1 MSLSK
6 KVRSD
11 FIEYFEKL
19 NHTFVPSSPVVPKDD
34 PTLMFA
40 NAGMNQFKDIFLG
53 VGHRSYNRA
62 ANSQKCIRVSGK
74 HNDLEEVGMDTYHHT
89 FFEMLG
95 NWSFGNYF
103 KAEAIEWAWKLLTEE
118 WKLPKERLY
127 ATVFGG
133 DKELGLEADNEAVEL
148 WKKVTDIDPT
158 HIRAFGQKD
167 NFWQMADTGPC
178 GPCSEIHVDLTPD
191 QSGGPLVNA
200 GDPRVIEIWNLV
212 FIQFNR
218 NADGSLETLPAKHVD
233 TGMGLERICRIIK
246 HLDLL
251 KASKLTASSNYGTDL
266 FVPIIQHIE
275 KLTGCHYGSNRTHL
289 PDRYDSDDTE
299 NIVDVACRVI
309 ADHVRALTF
318 AIADGAAPS
327 NEGRG
332 YVLRR
337 LLRRASRYGRKL
349 NVTEPFIYKLIPTV
363 VDIMGQ
369 AFPELP
375 GKASFVAD
383 TIRAEEEA
391 FGRTL
396 DRGIDLFEQAITK
409 LQASDTKIFPGESAF
424 KLYDTFGFPL
434 DLTQL
439 MARERGFSV
448 DDKGFDYLME
458 QQRERARSAE
468 KSSAAAV
475 HVAADI
481 SLPATDDH
489 EKYTTPTTQG
499 RILGWLK
506 DGQWYDKGSVPAS
519 AKVDLVCDRTCFYA
533 ESGGQIGDTGVI
545 GDGKAV
551 FVVEDTIKVN
561 GNTILH
567 RGTLT
572 QGRLDA
578 GQAVKLEINRARRQ
592 DIANNHSATHLL
604 QWALRQVLG
613 DHVKQAGSIVRD
625 DYLRFDFTQN
635 KAMTPEEI
643 EKVEALIQQKID
655 AAEPAVTTE
664 MSINKALEMGVTAL
678 FGEKYGETV
687 RVIAVGVDS
696 TDKIKQA
703 FSAELCGG
711 THVKNTASI
720 MDFKVIREESLQTG
734 VRRITAKTGRGLRQL
749 MHERY
754 KMIGELCQTL
764 KVPAEDVP
772 ARINTLLED
781 NKKLKKQIQSGP
793 GVDLTGATQQLL
805 DQAVKFGSAV
815 AVIGEL
821 PTAPVD
827 KLRAQIDWIRK
838 KAPESVVVIG
848 SKDGDK
854 VQLLAAVADNLI
866 AKGLSAGK
874 IIGEIAKI
882 VDGGGGGRDQMA
894 QAGGKNPAKLG
905 DALAQAQKIVSEK
918 LS

>member
-6 KVRSD
+6 KVRSE
-11 FIEYFEKL
+11 FIEYFEKIK
-19 NHTFVPSSPVVPKDD
+19 HTFVPSSPVVPKDD

-40 NAGMNQFKDIFLG
+40 NAGMNQYKDIFLG

-62 ANSQKCIRVSGK
+62 VNSQKCIRVSGK

-95 NWSFGNYF
+95 NWSFGDYF

-118 WKLPKERLY
+118 WKLPKDRLY

-133 DKELGLEADNEAVEL
+133 DKELGLHADDEAADL
-148 WKKVTDIDPT
+148 WKKVTDIDPS
-158 HIRAFGQKD
+158 HIRKFGQKE

-178 GPCSEIHVDLTPD
+178 GPCSEIHIDLTPD
-191 QSGGPLVNA
+191 KTGGDLVNI

-218 NADGSLETLPAKHVD
+218 NADGSLEPLPAKHVD

-246 HLDLL
+246 HLDRL
-251 KASKLTASSNYGTDL
+251 KAGTLTASSNYGTDL

-275 KLTGCHYGSNRTHL
+275 KLTNCHYGSNRTHL

-318 AIADGAAPS
+318 AIADGAQPS

-363 VDIMGQ
+363 VDIMGK

-375 GKASFVAD
+375 PKASFVAD

-396 DRGIDLFEQAITK
+396 DRGIDLFEQAVAK
-409 LQASDTKIFPGESAF
+409 LQSSDTKIFPGESAF
-424 KLYDTFGFPL
+424 KLYDTYGFPL

-439 MARERGFSV
+439 MARERGFTV

-475 HVAADI
+475 HIAADI
-481 SLPATDDH
+481 SLPITDDH
-489 EKYTTPTTQG
+489 EKYSTSSTQAH
-499 RILGWLK
+499 ILGWLK
-506 DGQWYDKGSVPAS
+506 DGQWYDKGSIAEGS
-519 AKVDLVCDRTCFYA
+519 KVDLVCDRTCFYA
-533 ESGGQIGDTGVI
+533 ESGGQIGDTGI
-545 GDGKAV
+545 ITEGKAK
-551 FVVEDTIKVN
+551 FIVEDTLKVN
-561 GNTILH
+561 GNTVLH
-567 RGTLT
+567 RGTLS
-572 QGRLDA
+572 QGTLDA
-578 GQAVKLEINRARRQ
+578 GQSVKLEIDRARRQ

-613 DHVKQAGSIVRD
+613 SHVKQAGSIVRD
-625 DYLRFDFTQN
+625 DYLRFDFTHT

-643 EKVEALIQQKID
+643 EKVETLIRQKID

-664 MSINKALEMGVTAL
+664 MPIARALEMGVTAL

-687 RVIAVGVDS
+687 RVIAIGVDA

-711 THVKNTASI
+711 THVKNTATI

-734 VRRITAKTGRGLRQL
+734 VRRITARTGRGLRQL
-749 MHERY
+749 LHERY
-754 KMIGELCQTL
+754 QMISDLCHTL
-764 KVPAEDVP
+764 KVPAEDVVN
-772 ARINTLLED
+772 RLGTLLEE

-793 GVDLTGATQQLL
+793 AVDLTGATQQLL
-805 DQAVKFGSAV
+805 TQAVKLGPATV
-815 AVIGEL
+815 VIGEL
-821 PTAPVD
+821 PTAGVD
-827 KLRAQIDWIRK
+827 KLREQIDWIRK
-838 KAPESVVVIG
+838 KAPESIVVIG
-848 SKDGDK
+848 SKDADK
-854 VQLLAAVADNLI
+854 VQLLAAVSDNLI

-874 IIGEIAKI
+874 IVGQIAKI
-882 VDGGGGGRDQMA
+882 VDGKGGGRDQMA
-894 QAGGKNPAKLG
+894 QAGGKNPAKLA
-905 DALAQAQKIVSEK
+905 DALAEAEKIVREK
-918 LS
+918 LA

>member
-6 KVRSD
+6 KVRSE
-11 FIEYFEKL
+11 FIEYFEKN
-19 NHTFVPSSPVVPKDD
+19 NHAFVPSSPVVPKDD

-62 ANSQKCIRVSGK
+62 VNSQKCIRVSGK

-95 NWSFGNYF
+95 NWSFGDYF
-103 KAEAIEWAWKLLTEE
+103 KAEAIEWAWKLLTEV

-133 DKELGLEADNEAVEL
+133 DKELGLVPDDEAAEL
-148 WKKVTDIDPT
+148 WKKVTDIDPA

-178 GPCSEIHVDLTPD
+178 GPCSEIHIDLTPD
-191 QSGGPLVNA
+191 QSGGGLVNA

-218 NADGSLETLPAKHVD
+218 NTDGSLEPLPSKHVD
-233 TGMGLERICRIIK
+233 TGMGLERICRVIK
-246 HLDLL
+246 HLNLL
-251 KASKLTASSNYGTDL
+251 KAGKLTASSNYGTDL
-266 FVPIIQHIE
+266 FVPIIRHIE
-275 KLTGCHYGSNRTHL
+275 EITGCHYGSRRTHL

-318 AIADGAAPS
+318 AIADGAMPS

-337 LLRRASRYGRKL
+337 LLRRAARYGRKL

-363 VDIMGQ
+363 VDIMGE

-383 TIRAEEEA
+383 TIRAEEEG

-396 DRGIDLFEQAITK
+396 DRGIDLFEQAIAK
-409 LQASDTKIFPGESAF
+409 LQAGGTKIFPGEAAF

-448 DDKGFDYLME
+448 DDKGFEYLME

-475 HVAADI
+475 HIASDV
-481 SLPATDDH
+481 SLPITDDH
-489 EKYTTPTTQG
+489 EKYTKSTIQG

-506 DGQWYDKGSVPAS
+506 EGQWYDKGSLPEGAQ
-519 AKVDLVCDRTCFYA
+519 VDLVCDRTCFYA
-533 ESGGQIGDTGVI
+533 ESGGQIGDTGTI
-545 GDGKAV
+545 TGDKSV
-551 FVVEDTIKVN
+551 FVVADTIRVN
-561 GNTILH
+561 GNTVLH

-572 QGRLDA
+572 KGLLEA
-578 GQAVKLEINRARRQ
+578 GQTVKLEIDRARRQ
-592 DIANNHSATHLL
+592 DIANNHTATHLL

-613 DHVKQAGSIVRD
+613 DHVKQAGSLVRD
-625 DYLRFDFTQN
+625 DYLRFDFTHT

-643 EKVEALIQQKID
+643 EKVEALIQEKID
-655 AAEPAVTTE
+655 ASEPALTTE
-664 MSINKALEMGVTAL
+664 MSINQALEMGVTAL
-678 FGEKYGETV
+678 FGEKYGDTV

-696 TDKIKQA
+696 SDHIQQA

-711 THVKNTASI
+711 THVKNTANI
-720 MDFKVIREESLQTG
+720 MDFKIMREESLQTG
-734 VRRITAKTGRGLRQL
+734 VRRITARTGRGLRRI

-754 KMIGELCQTL
+754 KMIGEMSRTL
-764 KVPAEDVP
+764 KVPAEEV
-772 ARINTLLED
+772 ASRLETLLEE
-781 NKKLKKQIQSGP
+781 NKKLKKQIQAGP
-793 GVDLTGATQQLL
+793 AVDLTGATQQLL
-805 DQAVKFGSAV
+805 DQAIKLGSATV
-815 AVIGEL
+815 VIGEL
-821 PTAPVD
+821 PAAPVD
-827 KLRAQIDWIRK
+827 KLRTQIDWIRK

-848 SKDGDK
+848 SKDGEK
-854 VQLLAAVADNLI
+854 VQLLAAVADGLI
-866 AKGLSAGK
+866 GRGLSAGK
-874 IIGEIAKI
+874 IIGQIAKI

-905 DALAQAQKIVSEK
+905 EALAQAEKIVREK
-918 LS
+918 LT